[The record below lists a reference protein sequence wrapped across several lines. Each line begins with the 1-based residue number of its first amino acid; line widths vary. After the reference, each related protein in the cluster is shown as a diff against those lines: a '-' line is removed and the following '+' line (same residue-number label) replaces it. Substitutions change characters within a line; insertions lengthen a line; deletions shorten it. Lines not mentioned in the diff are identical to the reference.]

1 MLEAGSELVVL
12 VLGLGEVAE
21 QLADRRVGRAGQSL
35 TVEARRGA
43 LHVVSVLA
51 RCFEAERL
59 HLPNRFLRNV
69 AADVLAAHERNVVAE
84 LRHEEI
90 DEPAPVCVLLRRHF
104 VEYFGC
110 RGVILVQAVR
120 EIGVNAR
127 VLFLVAD
134 REGQNLA
141 LG

>member
-1 MLEAGSELVVL
+1 MLEAGGELVVL

-21 QLADRRVGRAGQSL
+21 QLADGRVGRAGQSL

-51 RCFEAERL
+51 RRFEAERL
-59 HLPNRFLRNV
+59 HLPNRLLRNI
-69 AADVLAAHERNVVAE
+69 AADVLAAHERDMVAE
-84 LRHEEI
+84 FRHKEI
-90 DEPAPVCVLLRRHF
+90 DEPAPVRVLLGGHLVKHFGGRR
-104 VEYFGC
+104 
-110 RGVILVQAVR
+110 VIFVQAVG

-127 VLFLVAD
+127 ILLLVAD
-134 REGQNLA
+134 GEGQDLA